1 MVKCLE
7 VSGKRANFAWLKN
20 RDMKKLAI
28 ITGADGCMG
37 SEIARA
43 VALEGYRVIMA
54 CKNLERAKAKREWIV
69 GESGNNDVEIMPI
82 DLASLKTVRAF
93 ADEILKREEP
103 VALLMNNSGMLEQE
117 GRTITEDGLERT
129 VSVNY
134 VGHYLLTRLL
144 LPKMERGSRIVS
156 MSSLTY
162 MWGLI
167 KFPSFFETGCR
178 GFFWRIFP
186 YCNSKLAITL
196 FTLKLARELKER
208 GITVNCADPGIVA
221 TDIIYF
227 KMWFDPITR
236 AVFAPIIRTPRQGA
250 ATAVWLL
257 LSPEVAGQTGTFCL
271 SCHVKKLKRKYTE
284 SPLIEEL
291 WQRTEDVVRKYLST

>member
-1 MVKCLE
+1 
-7 VSGKRANFAWLKN
+7 
-20 RDMKKLAI
+20 MKKLAI

-43 VALEGYRVIMA
+43 VALKGYRVIMA
-54 CKNLERAKAKREWIV
+54 CKNLSRAKLKRQWIID
-69 GESGNNDVEIMPI
+69 ESGNDDVEIIPI
-82 DLASLKTVRAF
+82 DLASLKSVKDF
-93 ADEILKREEP
+93 ANTILQRDET
-103 VALLMNNSGMLEQE
+103 VALLMNNSGILEQE

-144 LPKMERGSRIVS
+144 VPKMERGSRIVS
-156 MSSLTY
+156 MTSLTY
-162 MWGLI
+162 MWGRI
-167 KFPSFFETGCR
+167 YFPSFFETGCR

-196 FTLKLARELKER
+196 FTLKLARELKDL
-208 GITVNCADPGIVA
+208 GITVNCADPGVVA

-250 ATAVWLL
+250 ATAIQLL
-257 LSPEVAGQTGTFCL
+257 LSPDVAQQTGTFNL

-291 WQRTEDVVRKYLST
+291 WQRTEDVVRKWL

>member
-1 MVKCLE
+1 
-7 VSGKRANFAWLKN
+7 
-20 RDMKKLAI
+20 MKKLAI

-43 VALEGYRVIMA
+43 VAIEGFHVVMA
-54 CKNLERAKAKREWIV
+54 SRNIERAKQKRKWIIS
-69 GESGNNDVEIMPI
+69 ESGNPDVEIIYI
-82 DLASLKTVRAF
+82 DLASLKSVRAVVE
-93 ADEILKREEP
+93 EIFKREAP
-103 VALLMNNSGMLEQE
+103 VALLMNNSGIMEQQ
-117 GRTITEDGLERT
+117 GRTITEDGMERT
-129 VSVNY
+129 VQVNY

-144 LPKMERGSRIVS
+144 VPLMERGSRIVS

-162 MWGLI
+162 MWGRI
-167 KFPSFFETGCR
+167 YFPSFFDTGCR

-186 YCNSKLAITL
+186 YSNSKLAITL
-196 FTLKLARELKER
+196 FTLKLARKLKDKV
-208 GITVNCADPGIVA
+208 ITVNCADPGIVA

-257 LSPEVAGQTGTFCL
+257 LSPDVAQQTGTFCL
-271 SCHVKKLKRKYTE
+271 SCHVKKLRRKYTE

-291 WQRTEDVVRKYLST
+291 WQRTEDVVRKWLEIQSIDIFYE

>member
-1 MVKCLE
+1 
-7 VSGKRANFAWLKN
+7 
-20 RDMKKLAI
+20 
-28 ITGADGCMG
+28 MG

-43 VALEGYRVIMA
+43 VAIEGYHVIMA
-54 CKNLERAKAKREWIV
+54 CKNLQRAEQKRKWIMS
-69 GESGNNDVEIMPI
+69 ESGNQNVEIIPI

-93 ADEILKREEP
+93 VDEIKKRGET
-103 VALLMNNSGMLEQE
+103 VALLMNNSGILEQE
-117 GRTITEDGLERT
+117 GRTITEDGIERT

-144 LPKMERGSRIVS
+144 IPQMERGSRIVS
-156 MSSLTY
+156 MTSLTY
-162 MWGLI
+162 MWGRI
-167 KFPSFFETGCR
+167 YFPSFFETGCR

-196 FTLKLARELKER
+196 FTLKLAKELKDK
-208 GITVNCADPGIVA
+208 GITVNCADPGVVA

-227 KMWFDPITR
+227 KMWFDPITK

-250 ATAVWLL
+250 ATAIRLL
-257 LSPEVAGQTGTFCL
+257 LSPEVEGQTGTFNL

-284 SPLIEEL
+284 HPLMEEL
-291 WQRTEDVVRKYLST
+291 WQRTEEVVRKWL

>member
-1 MVKCLE
+1 
-7 VSGKRANFAWLKN
+7 
-20 RDMKKLAI
+20 
-28 ITGADGCMG
+28 MG

-43 VALEGYRVIMA
+43 VAIEGYHVIMA
-54 CKNLERAKAKREWIV
+54 CKNLQRAEQKRKWIMS
-69 GESGNNDVEIMPI
+69 ESKNEDVEIIPI

-93 ADEILKREEP
+93 ADEIKRRGET
-103 VALLMNNSGMLEQE
+103 VALLMNNSGILEQE

-144 LPKMERGSRIVS
+144 IPQMERGSRIVS
-156 MSSLTY
+156 MTSLTY
-162 MWGLI
+162 MWGRI
-167 KFPSFFETGCR
+167 YFPSFFKTGCR

-196 FTLKLARELKER
+196 FTLKLAKELKDKS
-208 GITVNCADPGIVA
+208 ITVNCADPGVVA

-227 KMWFDPITR
+227 KMWFDPITK

-250 ATAVWLL
+250 ATAIHLL
-257 LSPEVAGQTGTFCL
+257 LSPEVEGQTGTFNL

-284 SPLIEEL
+284 HPLMEEL
-291 WQRTEDVVRKYLST
+291 WQRTEDVVRKWL

>member
-1 MVKCLE
+1 
-7 VSGKRANFAWLKN
+7 
-20 RDMKKLAI
+20 MKKLAI

-43 VALEGYRVIMA
+43 VALKGYRVIMA
-54 CKNLERAKAKREWIV
+54 CKNLNRARQKRQWIID
-69 GESGNNDVEIMPI
+69 ESGNDDVEIIPI
-82 DLASLKTVRAF
+82 DLASLKSVKDF
-93 ADEILKREEP
+93 ANTILQRDEP
-103 VALLMNNSGMLEQE
+103 VALLMNNSGILEQE
-117 GRTITEDGLERT
+117 GRTITQDGVERT

-144 LPKMERGSRIVS
+144 VPKMERGSRIVS
-156 MSSLTY
+156 MTSLTY
-162 MWGLI
+162 MWGRI
-167 KFPSFFETGCR
+167 YFPSFFETGCR

-196 FTLKLARELKER
+196 FTLKLARELKDL
-208 GITVNCADPGIVA
+208 GITVNCADPGVVA

-250 ATAVWLL
+250 ATAIQLL
-257 LSPEVAGQTGTFCL
+257 LSPDVAQQTGTFNL

-291 WQRTEDVVRKYLST
+291 WQRTEDVVRKWL

>member
-1 MVKCLE
+1 
-7 VSGKRANFAWLKN
+7 
-20 RDMKKLAI
+20 MKKLAI

-43 VALEGYRVIMA
+43 VALKGYRVIMA
-54 CKNLERAKAKREWIV
+54 CKNLNRARQKRQWIID
-69 GESGNNDVEIMPI
+69 ESGNDDVEIIPI
-82 DLASLKTVRAF
+82 DLASLKSVKDF
-93 ADEILKREEP
+93 ANTILQRDEP
-103 VALLMNNSGMLEQE
+103 VALLMNNSGILEQE

-144 LPKMERGSRIVS
+144 VPKMERGSRIVS
-156 MSSLTY
+156 MTSLTY
-162 MWGLI
+162 MWGRI
-167 KFPSFFETGCR
+167 YFPSFFETGCR

-196 FTLKLARELKER
+196 FTLKLARELKDL
-208 GITVNCADPGIVA
+208 GITVNCADPGVVA

-250 ATAVWLL
+250 ATAIQLL
-257 LSPEVAGQTGTFCL
+257 LSPDVAQPTGTFNL

-291 WQRTEDVVRKYLST
+291 WQRTEDVVRKWL

>member
-1 MVKCLE
+1 
-7 VSGKRANFAWLKN
+7 
-20 RDMKKLAI
+20 MKKLAI

-43 VALEGYRVIMA
+43 VALKGYRVIMA
-54 CKNLERAKAKREWIV
+54 CKNLNRARQKRQWIID
-69 GESGNNDVEIMPI
+69 ESGNDDVEIIPI
-82 DLASLKTVRAF
+82 DLASLKLVKDF
-93 ADEILKREEP
+93 ANTILQRDEP
-103 VALLMNNSGMLEQE
+103 VALLMNNSGILEQE

-144 LPKMERGSRIVS
+144 VPKMERGSRIVS
-156 MSSLTY
+156 MTSLTY
-162 MWGLI
+162 MWGRI
-167 KFPSFFETGCR
+167 YFPSFFETGCR

-196 FTLKLARELKER
+196 FTLKLARELKDL
-208 GITVNCADPGIVA
+208 GITVNCADPGVVA

-250 ATAVWLL
+250 ATAIQLL
-257 LSPEVAGQTGTFCL
+257 LSPDVAQQTGTFNL

-291 WQRTEDVVRKYLST
+291 WQRTEDVVRKWL

>member
-1 MVKCLE
+1 
-7 VSGKRANFAWLKN
+7 
-20 RDMKKLAI
+20 MKKLAI

-37 SEIARA
+37 SEIAMA
-43 VALEGYRVIMA
+43 VAKEGYRVIMA
-54 CKNLERAKAKREWIV
+54 CKNIERAQEKRLWITS
-69 GESGNNDVEIMPI
+69 ESGNDDVEIMPI
-82 DLASLKTVRAF
+82 NLASLKTVKAF
-93 ADEILKREEP
+93 ADEIMKREEP
-103 VALLMNNSGMLEQE
+103 IALLMNNAGMLEQE

-144 LPKMERGSRIVS
+144 LPKMERGGRIVS
-156 MSSLTY
+156 MTSLTY
-162 MWGLI
+162 KWGLL

-196 FTLKLARELKER
+196 FTLKLARELKDM

-227 KMWFDPITR
+227 KMWFDAITR
-236 AVFAPIIRTPRQGA
+236 RVFAPIIRTPRQGA

-257 LSPEVAGQTGTFCL
+257 LSPDVAQQTGTFCL

-291 WQRTEDVVRKYLST
+291 WQRTEDVVRKWL

>member
-1 MVKCLE
+1 
-7 VSGKRANFAWLKN
+7 
-20 RDMKKLAI
+20 MKKLAI

-43 VALEGYRVIMA
+43 VALKGYRVIMA
-54 CKNLERAKAKREWIV
+54 CKNLNRARQKRQWIID
-69 GESGNNDVEIMPI
+69 ESGNDDVEIIPI
-82 DLASLKTVRAF
+82 DLASLKSVKDF
-93 ADEILKREEP
+93 ANTILQRDEP
-103 VALLMNNSGMLEQE
+103 VALLMNNSGILEQE

-129 VSVNY
+129 VCVNY

-144 LPKMERGSRIVS
+144 VPKMERGSRIVS
-156 MSSLTY
+156 MTSLTY
-162 MWGLI
+162 MWGRI
-167 KFPSFFETGCR
+167 YFPSFFETGCR

-196 FTLKLARELKER
+196 FTLKLARELKDL
-208 GITVNCADPGIVA
+208 GITVNCADPGVVA

-250 ATAVWLL
+250 ATAIQLL
-257 LSPEVAGQTGTFCL
+257 LSPDVAQQTGTFNL

-291 WQRTEDVVRKYLST
+291 WQRTEDVVRKWL

>member
-1 MVKCLE
+1 
-7 VSGKRANFAWLKN
+7 
-20 RDMKKLAI
+20 MKKLAI

-43 VALEGYRVIMA
+43 VALKGYRVIMA
-54 CKNLERAKAKREWIV
+54 CKNLNRARQKRQWIID
-69 GESGNNDVEIMPI
+69 ESGNDDVEIIPI
-82 DLASLKTVRAF
+82 DLASLKSVKDF
-93 ADEILKREEP
+93 ANTILQRDEP
-103 VALLMNNSGMLEQE
+103 VALLMNNSGILEQE

-144 LPKMERGSRIVS
+144 VPKMERGSRIVS
-156 MSSLTY
+156 MTSLTY
-162 MWGLI
+162 MWGRI
-167 KFPSFFETGCR
+167 YFPSFFETGCR

-196 FTLKLARELKER
+196 FTLKLARELKDL
-208 GITVNCADPGIVA
+208 GITVNCADPGVVA

-236 AVFAPIIRTPRQGA
+236 AVFAPIIRTPHQGA
-250 ATAVWLL
+250 ATAIQLL
-257 LSPEVAGQTGTFCL
+257 LSPDVAQQTGTFNL

-291 WQRTEDVVRKYLST
+291 WQRTEDVVRKWL

>member
-1 MVKCLE
+1 
-7 VSGKRANFAWLKN
+7 
-20 RDMKKLAI
+20 MKKLAI

-43 VALEGYRVIMA
+43 VAIEGYRIIMA
-54 CKNLERAKAKREWIV
+54 CVNVKRAEEKRKWIIA
-69 GESGNNDVEIMPI
+69 ESGNEDIEIMPI
-82 DLASLKTVRAF
+82 DLSSLKTVKAF
-93 ADEILKREEP
+93 ADEIKSRGET
-103 VALLMNNSGMLEQE
+103 VSLLMNNAGILEQE

-144 LPKMERGSRIVS
+144 IPQMEKGSRIVS
-156 MSSLTY
+156 MTSLTY
-162 MWGLI
+162 MWGRI
-167 KFPSFFETGCR
+167 YFPSFFEPGCR

-186 YCNSKLAITL
+186 YSNSKLAITL
-196 FTLKLARELKER
+196 FTLKLSRLLKDK

-227 KMWFDPITR
+227 KMWFDPITK

-250 ATAVWLL
+250 ATAIKLL
-257 LSPEVAGQTGTFCL
+257 LSPEVEGQTGSFNL
-271 SCHVKKLKRKYTE
+271 SCHVKRLKRKYTE
-284 SPLIEEL
+284 SPLIDTL
-291 WQRTEDVVRKYLST
+291 WQKTEDIVKQWL

>member
-1 MVKCLE
+1 
-7 VSGKRANFAWLKN
+7 
-20 RDMKKLAI
+20 
-28 ITGADGCMG
+28 MG

-43 VALEGYRVIMA
+43 VALKGYRVIMA
-54 CKNLERAKAKREWIV
+54 CKNLNRARQKRQWIID
-69 GESGNNDVEIMPI
+69 ESGNDDVEIIPI
-82 DLASLKTVRAF
+82 DLASLKSVKDF
-93 ADEILKREEP
+93 ANTILQRDEP
-103 VALLMNNSGMLEQE
+103 VALLMNNSGILEQE

-144 LPKMERGSRIVS
+144 VPKMERGSRIVS
-156 MSSLTY
+156 MTSLTY
-162 MWGLI
+162 MWGRI
-167 KFPSFFETGCR
+167 YFPSFFETGCR

-196 FTLKLARELKER
+196 FTLKLARELKDL
-208 GITVNCADPGIVA
+208 GITVNCADPGVVA

-250 ATAVWLL
+250 ATAIQLL
-257 LSPEVAGQTGTFCL
+257 LSPDVAQQTGTFNL

-291 WQRTEDVVRKYLST
+291 WQRTEDVVRKWL

>member
-1 MVKCLE
+1 
-7 VSGKRANFAWLKN
+7 
-20 RDMKKLAI
+20 MKKLAI

-43 VALEGYRVIMA
+43 VAIEGYRVIMA
-54 CKNLERAKAKREWIV
+54 CLNTQRAEEKRKWIIS
-69 GESGNNDVEIMPI
+69 ESGNQDIEIMFI
-82 DLASLKTVRAF
+82 DLSSLNTVKAF
-93 ADEILKREEP
+93 ANEIKSRGET
-103 VALLMNNSGMLEQE
+103 VSLLMNNAGILEQE

-144 LPKMERGSRIVS
+144 VPQMERGSRIVS
-156 MSSLTY
+156 MTSLTFA
-162 MWGLI
+162 WGRLD
-167 KFPSFFETGCR
+167 FPAFFKTGCR

-186 YCNSKLAITL
+186 YSNSKLAVTL
-196 FTLKLARELKER
+196 FTLKLAQLLKDK

-227 KMWFDPITR
+227 KMWFDPITK

-250 ATAVWLL
+250 ATAIKLL
-257 LSPEVAGQTGTFCL
+257 LSPEVEGQTGTFNL
-271 SCHVKKLKRKYTE
+271 SCHVKRLKKKYTE
-284 SPLIEEL
+284 SPLIDIL
-291 WQRTEDVVRKYLST
+291 WQKTEEVVKQWL

>member
-1 MVKCLE
+1 
-7 VSGKRANFAWLKN
+7 
-20 RDMKKLAI
+20 MKKLAI

-43 VALEGYRVIMA
+43 VALKGYRVIMA
-54 CKNLERAKAKREWIV
+54 CKNLNRARQKRQWIID
-69 GESGNNDVEIMPI
+69 ESGNDDVEIIPI
-82 DLASLKTVRAF
+82 DLASLKSVKDF
-93 ADEILKREEP
+93 ANTILQRDEP
-103 VALLMNNSGMLEQE
+103 VALLMNNSGILEQE

-144 LPKMERGSRIVS
+144 VPKMERGSRIVS
-156 MSSLTY
+156 MTSLTY
-162 MWGLI
+162 MWGRLY
-167 KFPSFFETGCR
+167 FPSFFETGCR

-196 FTLKLARELKER
+196 FTLKLARELKDL
-208 GITVNCADPGIVA
+208 GITVNCADPGVVA

-250 ATAVWLL
+250 ATAIQLL
-257 LSPEVAGQTGTFCL
+257 LSPDVAQQTGTFNL

-291 WQRTEDVVRKYLST
+291 WQRTEDVVRKWL

>member
-1 MVKCLE
+1 M
-7 VSGKRANFAWLKN
+7 
-20 RDMKKLAI
+20 
-28 ITGADGCMG
+28 T
-37 SEIARA
+37 
-43 VALEGYRVIMA
+43 
-54 CKNLERAKAKREWIV
+54 
-69 GESGNNDVEIMPI
+69 
-82 DLASLKTVRAF
+82 
-93 ADEILKREEP
+93 
-103 VALLMNNSGMLEQE
+103 
-117 GRTITEDGLERT
+117 
-129 VSVNY
+129 
-134 VGHYLLTRLL
+134 
-144 LPKMERGSRIVS
+144 
-156 MSSLTY
+156 SLTY
-162 MWGLI
+162 KWGLL

-208 GITVNCADPGIVA
+208 DITVNCADPGIVA

-236 AVFAPIIRTPRQGA
+236 HVFAPIIRTPRQGA

-257 LSPEVAGQTGTFCL
+257 LSPDVAQQTGTFCL

-291 WQRTEDVVRKYLST
+291 WQRTEDVVRKWL

>member
-1 MVKCLE
+1 
-7 VSGKRANFAWLKN
+7 
-20 RDMKKLAI
+20 MKKLAI

-43 VALEGYRVIMA
+43 VALKGYRVIMA
-54 CKNLERAKAKREWIV
+54 CKNLNRARQKRQWIID
-69 GESGNNDVEIMPI
+69 ESGNDDVEIIPI
-82 DLASLKTVRAF
+82 DLASLKSVKDF
-93 ADEILKREEP
+93 ANTILQRDEP
-103 VALLMNNSGMLEQE
+103 VALLMNNSGILEQE

-144 LPKMERGSRIVS
+144 VPKMERGSRIVS
-156 MSSLTY
+156 MTSLTY
-162 MWGLI
+162 MWGRI
-167 KFPSFFETGCR
+167 YFPSFFETGCR

-196 FTLKLARELKER
+196 FTLKLARELKDL
-208 GITVNCADPGIVA
+208 GITVNCADPGVVA

-250 ATAVWLL
+250 ATAIQLL
-257 LSPEVAGQTGTFCL
+257 LSPDVAQQTGTFNL

-284 SPLIEEL
+284 SPMIEEL
-291 WQRTEDVVRKYLST
+291 WQRTEDVVRKWL

>member
-1 MVKCLE
+1 
-7 VSGKRANFAWLKN
+7 
-20 RDMKKLAI
+20 MKKLAI

-43 VALEGYRVIMA
+43 VALKGYKVIMA
-54 CKNLERAKAKREWIV
+54 CKNLNRARQKRQWIID
-69 GESGNNDVEIMPI
+69 ESGNDDVEIIPI
-82 DLASLKTVRAF
+82 DLASLKSVKDF
-93 ADEILKREEP
+93 ANTILQRDEP
-103 VALLMNNSGMLEQE
+103 VALLMNNSGILEQE

-144 LPKMERGSRIVS
+144 VPKMERGSRIVS
-156 MSSLTY
+156 MTSLTY
-162 MWGLI
+162 MWGRI
-167 KFPSFFETGCR
+167 YFPSFFETGCR

-196 FTLKLARELKER
+196 FTLKLARELKDL
-208 GITVNCADPGIVA
+208 GITVNCADPGVVA

-250 ATAVWLL
+250 ATAIQLL
-257 LSPEVAGQTGTFCL
+257 LSPDVAQQTGTFNL

-291 WQRTEDVVRKYLST
+291 WQRTEDVVRKWL

>member
-1 MVKCLE
+1 
-7 VSGKRANFAWLKN
+7 
-20 RDMKKLAI
+20 MKKLAI

-43 VALEGYRVIMA
+43 VALKGYRVIMA
-54 CKNLERAKAKREWIV
+54 CKNLNRARQKRQWIID
-69 GESGNNDVEIMPI
+69 ESGNDDVEIIPI
-82 DLASLKTVRAF
+82 DLASLKSVKDF
-93 ADEILKREEP
+93 ANTILQRDEP
-103 VALLMNNSGMLEQE
+103 VALLMNNSGILEQE

-144 LPKMERGSRIVS
+144 VPKMERGSRIVS
-156 MSSLTY
+156 MTSLTY
-162 MWGLI
+162 MWGRI
-167 KFPSFFETGCR
+167 YFPSFFETGCR

-196 FTLKLARELKER
+196 FTLKLARELKDL
-208 GITVNCADPGIVA
+208 GITVNCADPGVVA

-250 ATAVWLL
+250 ATAIQLL
-257 LSPEVAGQTGTFCL
+257 LSPDVAQQPGTFNL

-291 WQRTEDVVRKYLST
+291 WQRTEDVVRKWL

>member
-1 MVKCLE
+1 
-7 VSGKRANFAWLKN
+7 
-20 RDMKKLAI
+20 MKKLAI

-43 VALEGYRVIMA
+43 VALKGYRVIMA
-54 CKNLERAKAKREWIV
+54 CNNLNRARQKRQWIID
-69 GESGNNDVEIMPI
+69 ESGNDDVEIIPI
-82 DLASLKTVRAF
+82 DLASLKSVKDF
-93 ADEILKREEP
+93 ANTILQRDEP
-103 VALLMNNSGMLEQE
+103 VALLMNNSGILEQE

-144 LPKMERGSRIVS
+144 VPKMERGSRIVS
-156 MSSLTY
+156 MTSLTY
-162 MWGLI
+162 MWGRI
-167 KFPSFFETGCR
+167 YFPSFFETGCR

-196 FTLKLARELKER
+196 FTLKLARELKDL
-208 GITVNCADPGIVA
+208 GITVNCADPGVVA

-250 ATAVWLL
+250 ATAIQLL
-257 LSPEVAGQTGTFCL
+257 LSPDVAQQTGTFNL

-291 WQRTEDVVRKYLST
+291 WQRTEDVVRKWL

>member
-1 MVKCLE
+1 
-7 VSGKRANFAWLKN
+7 
-20 RDMKKLAI
+20 MKKLAI

-43 VALEGYRVIMA
+43 VALKGYRVIMA
-54 CKNLERAKAKREWIV
+54 CKNLNRARQKRQWIID
-69 GESGNNDVEIMPI
+69 ESGNDDVEIIPI
-82 DLASLKTVRAF
+82 DLASLKSVKDF
-93 ADEILKREEP
+93 ANTILQRDEP
-103 VALLMNNSGMLEQE
+103 VALLMNYSGILEQE

-144 LPKMERGSRIVS
+144 VPKMERGSRIVS
-156 MSSLTY
+156 MTSLTY
-162 MWGLI
+162 MWGRI
-167 KFPSFFETGCR
+167 YFPSFFETGCR

-196 FTLKLARELKER
+196 FTLKLARELKDL
-208 GITVNCADPGIVA
+208 GITVNCADPGVVA

-250 ATAVWLL
+250 ATAIQLL
-257 LSPEVAGQTGTFCL
+257 LSPDVAQQTGTFNL

-291 WQRTEDVVRKYLST
+291 WQRTEDVVRKWL

>member
-1 MVKCLE
+1 
-7 VSGKRANFAWLKN
+7 
-20 RDMKKLAI
+20 MKKLAI

-43 VALEGYRVIMA
+43 VALKGYRVIMA
-54 CKNLERAKAKREWIV
+54 CKNLNRARQKRQWIID
-69 GESGNNDVEIMPI
+69 ESGNDDVEIIPI
-82 DLASLKTVRAF
+82 DLASLKSVKDF
-93 ADEILKREEP
+93 ANTILQRDEP
-103 VALLMNNSGMLEQE
+103 VALLMNNSGILEQE

-144 LPKMERGSRIVS
+144 VPKMERGSRIVS
-156 MSSLTY
+156 MTSLTY
-162 MWGLI
+162 MWGRI
-167 KFPSFFETGCR
+167 YFPSFFETGCR

-196 FTLKLARELKER
+196 FTLKLARELKDL
-208 GITVNCADPGIVA
+208 GITVNCADPGVVA

-250 ATAVWLL
+250 ATAIQLL
-257 LSPEVAGQTGTFCL
+257 LSPDVAQQTGTFNL

-291 WQRTEDVVRKYLST
+291 WQRTEDVVRKWL

>member
-1 MVKCLE
+1 
-7 VSGKRANFAWLKN
+7 
-20 RDMKKLAI
+20 MKKLAI

-43 VALEGYRVIMA
+43 VAIKGYRVIMA
-54 CKNLERAKAKREWIV
+54 CKNLNRARQKRQWIID
-69 GESGNNDVEIMPI
+69 ESGNDDVEIIPI
-82 DLASLKTVRAF
+82 DLASLKSVKDF
-93 ADEILKREEP
+93 ANTILQRDEP
-103 VALLMNNSGMLEQE
+103 VALLMNNSGILEQE

-144 LPKMERGSRIVS
+144 VPKMERGSRIVS
-156 MSSLTY
+156 MTSLTY
-162 MWGLI
+162 MWGRI
-167 KFPSFFETGCR
+167 YFPSFFETGCR

-196 FTLKLARELKER
+196 FTLKLARELKDL
-208 GITVNCADPGIVA
+208 GITVNCADPGVVA

-250 ATAVWLL
+250 ATAIQLL
-257 LSPEVAGQTGTFCL
+257 LSPDVAQQTGTFNL

-291 WQRTEDVVRKYLST
+291 WQRTEDVVRKWL

>member
-1 MVKCLE
+1 
-7 VSGKRANFAWLKN
+7 
-20 RDMKKLAI
+20 MKKLAI

-43 VALEGYRVIMA
+43 VALKGYRVIMA
-54 CKNLERAKAKREWIV
+54 CKNLNRARQKRQWIID
-69 GESGNNDVEIMPI
+69 ESGNDDVEIIPI
-82 DLASLKTVRAF
+82 DLASLKSVKNF
-93 ADEILKREEP
+93 ANTILQRDEP
-103 VALLMNNSGMLEQE
+103 VALLMNNSGILEQE

-144 LPKMERGSRIVS
+144 VPKMERGSRIVS
-156 MSSLTY
+156 MTSLTY
-162 MWGLI
+162 MWGRI
-167 KFPSFFETGCR
+167 YFPSFFETGCR

-196 FTLKLARELKER
+196 FTLKLARELKDL
-208 GITVNCADPGIVA
+208 GITVNCADPGVVA

-250 ATAVWLL
+250 ATAIQLL
-257 LSPEVAGQTGTFCL
+257 LSPDVAQQTGTFNL

-291 WQRTEDVVRKYLST
+291 WQRTEDVVRKWL